1 MIQELFII
9 DGADAIRITICIVM
23 LVVASIMDVRKREIS
38 DKVWVSALIAGGLV
52 SIVLMPPHLQYDEL
66 LVRYLLSISLT
77 APLAY
82 IAYIK
87 GLFGGADAK
96 ALIVISILVPS
107 YEMHY
112 SIHGIPAL
120 TVLTNASLLTLANV
134 LHNVLR
140 NLTAILKGKDIFK
153 GFDEP
158 LYKKMLAFMM
168 GYVARPKGY
177 LFALEEVRDGKRM
190 FNLAPKADSE
200 FVEQSDEIWV
210 TQALPFIIYI
220 TIGFVLMLLVGDL
233 IAYAINLT
241 LLTK

>member
-9 DGADAIRITICIVM
+9 ESVDAIRITICIVM
-23 LVVASIMDVRKREIS
+23 LVVASMMDFRKREIS
-38 DKVWVSALIAGGLV
+38 DWVWVAALIAGVLA
-52 SIVLMPPHLQYDEL
+52 SVLMPPHVRYDEL
-66 LVRYLLSISLT
+66 LLTYMLSISLT
-77 APLAY
+77 VPLSY

-107 YEMHY
+107 YGMHY

-120 TVLTNASLLTLANV
+120 TVLTNASLLTLINV
-134 LHNVLR
+134 LHNILR
-140 NLTAILKGKDIFK
+140 NVTAILKGRDIFK

-158 LYKKMLAFMM
+158 LYKKVLAFMM

-177 LFALEEVRDGKRM
+177 LFALEEVRDGKRVL
-190 FNLAPKADSE
+190 NLAPKADGE
-200 FVEQSDEIWV
+200 FVEYEDEIWV

-220 TIGFVLMLLVGDL
+220 TIGFVLMLLVGDM
-233 IAYAINLT
+233 IAYTINL
-241 LLTK
+241 LLSNK

>member
-1 MIQELFII
+1 
-9 DGADAIRITICIVM
+9 
-23 LVVASIMDVRKREIS
+23 
-38 DKVWVSALIAGGLV
+38 
-52 SIVLMPPHLQYDEL
+52 
-66 LVRYLLSISLT
+66 
-77 APLAY
+77 
-82 IAYIK
+82 
-87 GLFGGADAK
+87 
-96 ALIVISILVPS
+96 
-107 YEMHY
+107 
-112 SIHGIPAL
+112 
-120 TVLTNASLLTLANV
+120 
-134 LHNVLR
+134 
-140 NLTAILKGKDIFK
+140 ILKGKDIFK